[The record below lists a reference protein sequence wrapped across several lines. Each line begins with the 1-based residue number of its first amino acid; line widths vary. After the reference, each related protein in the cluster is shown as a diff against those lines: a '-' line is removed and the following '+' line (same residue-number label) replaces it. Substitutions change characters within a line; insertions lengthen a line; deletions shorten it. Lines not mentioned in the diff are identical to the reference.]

1 MNKCLWLAA
10 FLMAAIIASGCGPAR
25 YDVRVNGYTDPT
37 APAGLAPGGAFFI
50 MSNKDAKNPLLD
62 KEVQEKIGRLLVKQ
76 NYRLVPYEQAEYLL
90 FFNYG
95 LGGERPTVVLP
106 DYYPYAGFGFG
117 GGYWGRG
124 SSVYWGGPF
133 FSFPFGAEAVALYD
147 RWLLLKVVD
156 AKTYRE
162 KGQQQQTLWVG
173 EARSTGTS
181 TDLRTSLNYLLL
193 AAFQKFGQNTGQAV
207 TLTISQPEV
216 QVFGATP
223 PK

>member
-1 MNKCLWLAA
+1 MKKRFSLAA
-10 FLMAAIIASGCGPAR
+10 FLLAGIIASGCGPAR
-25 YDVRVNGYTDPT
+25 YDVRVNGYTDPA
-37 APAGLAPGGAFFI
+37 APAGIAPGGAFCI
-50 MSNKDAKNPLLD
+50 MENKDAKNPLLD
-62 KEVQEKIGRLLVKQ
+62 KEVQEKIGRLLTKQ
-76 NYRLVPYEQAEYLL
+76 NYRLVPYEKADYLL

-95 LGGERPTVVLP
+95 LGGDRPTVVLP
-106 DYYPYAGFGFG
+106 DYYTSAGFGIG

-124 SSVYWGGPF
+124 SSVFLGGPF

-147 RWLLLKVVD
+147 RWLILKVVD

-162 KGQQQQTLWVG
+162 KGQQQTLWVG
-173 EARSTGTS
+173 EARSTGSS
-181 TDLRTSLNYLLL
+181 TDLRTGLNYLLL

-207 TLTISQPEV
+207 SLTISQPEV

>member
-1 MNKCLWLAA
+1 MNKCLWLAVFFVA
-10 FLMAAIIASGCGPAR
+10 GIIAFGCGPAR
-25 YDVRVNGYTDPT
+25 YDVRVNGYTDPA
-37 APAGLAPGGAFFI
+37 APAGIAPGGAFCI
-50 MSNKDAKNPLLD
+50 MENKDAKNPLLD
-62 KEVQEKIGRLLVKQ
+62 KEVQEKIGRLLTRL
-76 NYRLVPYEQAEYLL
+76 NYRLVPYDKAEYLL

-95 LGGERPTVVLP
+95 LGGERPTVILP

-124 SSVYWGGPF
+124 SSIFVAPW
-133 FSFPFGAEAVALYD
+133 FSFPPAGEAVALYD

-207 TLTISQPEV
+207 SLTISQPEV